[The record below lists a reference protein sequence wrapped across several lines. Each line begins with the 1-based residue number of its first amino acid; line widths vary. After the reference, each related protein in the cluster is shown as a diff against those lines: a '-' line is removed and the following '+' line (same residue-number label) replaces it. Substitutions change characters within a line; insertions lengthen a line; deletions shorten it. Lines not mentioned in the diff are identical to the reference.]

1 MGDNSTSS
9 PRPAIP
15 KQILS
20 LDGGGVR
27 GALSVAFLERM
38 ESIYRGQ
45 PGAREPVLLAD
56 HFDLIGGTSTG
67 AIIGTSLA
75 LGHTARE
82 IRDFYFQL
90 TPRVFRRSRWRIAGL
105 QARFDSREL
114 QQEILRVIGDKTLG
128 TAELRTQLAIV
139 MKRMDTGS
147 AWVVSSN
154 PNSRYWNDPADG
166 SYIGNRHF
174 RLASLV
180 RASTAAPYYFAPEEI
195 SIVAAQT
202 PGLFVDGG
210 VSPHNNPAL
219 ALLQVATVPAY
230 GFSWPTG
237 ADRLRIIS
245 IGTGSF
251 RSRLDPLAA
260 RRMTAAGLAAKALMT
275 LVSDGS
281 TQALTLMQI
290 LGRTHTPWTIN
301 TEVGDLRGVL
311 LGSEPLF
318 TFERYDVVLER
329 DWLRDE
335 LGLSFEES
343 RIEELREMDRP
354 ENVPFLYEIGQAA
367 AEKFMKPQ
375 HLAYEQGHES

>member
-1 MGDNSTSS
+1 
-9 PRPAIP
+9 
-15 KQILS
+15 
-20 LDGGGVR
+20 
-27 GALSVAFLERM
+27 VAFLERM

-75 LGHTARE
+75 LGRTARE
-82 IRDFYFQL
+82 IKDFYFQL

-105 QARFDSREL
+105 QARFDSEAL
-114 QQEILRVIGDKTLG
+114 EQEIFRVIGDRTLD
-128 TAELRTQLAIV
+128 TAELRTRLAIV

-147 AWVVSSN
+147 PWVVSSN

-219 ALLQVATVPAY
+219 ALLQVATIPAY

-251 RSRLDPLAA
+251 RSRLDPRVAG
-260 RRMTAAGLAAKALMT
+260 RMTAASLAVKALMT

-318 TFERYDVVLER
+318 TFERYDVVLEK

-335 LGLSFEES
+335 LGLSFAES
-343 RIEELREMDRP
+343 RVEQLQEMDRP
-354 ENVPFLYEIGQAA
+354 ENVSPLYEIGQAA

-375 HLAYEQGHES
+375 HLAYEQGQAR

>member
-9 PRPAIP
+9 PRPAIQ
-15 KQILS
+15 KNILS

-27 GALSVAFLERM
+27 GAFSVAFLERM
-38 ESIYRGQ
+38 ESIYREQ
-45 PGAREPVLLAD
+45 PGAREPMLLAD

-67 AIIGTSLA
+67 AIIGTCLA
-75 LGHTARE
+75 LGSTARE
-82 IRDFYFQL
+82 IKDFYFQL

-105 QARFDSREL
+105 QARFDSQALE
-114 QQEILRVIGDKTLG
+114 QEIARVIGDRTLD
-128 TAELRTQLAIV
+128 TAELRTRLAIV

-219 ALLQVATVPAY
+219 ALLQVATIPAY

-251 RSRLDPLAA
+251 RSRLDPRVAG
-260 RRMTAAGLAAKALMT
+260 RMTAASLAVKALMT

-281 TQALTLMQI
+281 AQALTLMQI

-318 TFERYDVVLER
+318 TFERYDVVLEK

-335 LGLSFEES
+335 LGLSFAES
-343 RIEELREMDRP
+343 RVEQLQEMDRP
-354 ENVPFLYEIGQAA
+354 ENVSPLYEIGQAA

-375 HLAYEQGHES
+375 HLAY